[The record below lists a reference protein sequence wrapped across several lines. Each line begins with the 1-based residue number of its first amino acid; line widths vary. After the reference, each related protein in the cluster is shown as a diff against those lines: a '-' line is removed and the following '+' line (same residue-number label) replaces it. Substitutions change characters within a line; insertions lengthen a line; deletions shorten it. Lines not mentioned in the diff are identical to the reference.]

1 MKWNVLLPR
10 LNMNFEG
17 PKSAYYFLI
26 LFTFADTVRSLIH
39 MFKPDGGAHSIAAID
54 IHVAGGANL
63 IAIFAQWGAS
73 QLMLAFVYWIV
84 IRRY

>member
-1 MKWNVLLPR
+1 M
-10 LNMNFEG
+10 
-17 PKSAYYFLI
+17 
-26 LFTFADTVRSLIH
+26 FT
-39 MFKPDGGAHSIAAID
+39 PDGGAHSIAAID

-73 QLMLAFVYWIV
+73 QLMLAFLYWIV